1 MDDSSPIFP
10 FDPQPAPDA
19 AVAPDPREEAARRSR
34 ERSLRRLQRLLVA
47 GCALFTLTVWLF
59 VRSENFGA
67 LFPLTPSPA
76 RIVRQHLEALNRGQF
91 REAYLLFSPH
101 YRSEVPFELYH
112 ELVITHSAMFRT
124 RIVSVS
130 SSESSTNR
138 VVLETRLLASD
149 GERYLARFTLV
160 HAGDRWWIDDLR
172 WGADSGRRHI
182 IAT

>member
-1 MDDSSPIFP
+1 MDDSSPFSP
-10 FDPQPAPDA
+10 FDPQLVPN
-19 AVAPDPREEAARRSR
+19 VLDPREEAARRVR
-34 ERSLRRLQRLLVA
+34 EKSLRRLKHLLVA

-59 VRSENFGA
+59 VRSENLGG
-67 LFPLTPSPA
+67 LFSLTPSPA
-76 RIVRQHLEALNRGQF
+76 RIVRQHLEALNRGKF
-91 REAYLLFSPH
+91 REAYLLFSQH

-124 RIVSVS
+124 RIVSVN

-160 HAGDRWWIDDLR
+160 RAGDHWWIDDLR
-172 WGADSGRRHI
+172 WGADSVRRHI